1 MTMNAFTNKQP
12 PAWLKELQRDH
23 KNKVGGGAVRA
34 KNAKGMAV
42 PSLSNGKGVK
52 NMALDK
58 MAANARELGL
68 DYSEGWDD

>member
-1 MTMNAFTNKQP
+1 MNAFTNKQS
-12 PAWLKELQRDH
+12 PAWVKELQRDH
-23 KNKVGGGAVRA
+23 KNKVGGKSSA
-34 KNAKGMAV
+34 KNANGVAV

-68 DYSEGWDD
+68 DYLKGNV